1 MSTDKTSPVDSAAA
15 DPTAPIHLDK
25 PHEAPVDAPPAAGEA
40 VTAVDPRLLVREQ
53 GFAGYLSEFKRKM
66 KAGDLGSLPVVVG
79 LIVIMAIF
87 QSLNS
92 NFLTAGNLSDISV
105 AMVGTGMIAT
115 GIVFVLLLGE
125 IDLSVGSVSGV
136 AGATF
141 AVLNVTHGMAE
152 WLALVLAILTG
163 TVAGAIHGF
172 VFAKIGV
179 PAFAVTLA
187 GLLFWNGFMLQI
199 LGSNGTINL
208 DSEGLVAKLTS
219 YYFSDVAAAYG
230 LAVIA
235 VAAFFLSSLMDSRR
249 REAAGVP
256 SRPFSE
262 IVLRTVLLAIPAF
275 GVAAVYNQYKG
286 LPLAV
291 VLFLAVLVIT
301 DFVLRRTA
309 YGRKVF
315 ALGGSIEASRRAG
328 INVVMIRTSIY
339 AISGTFAAIG
349 GLFLAS
355 KITAANQG
363 AGSGELLMNAI
374 AAAVIGGTS
383 LFGGRG
389 RTWNALLGV
398 LVITSIQYGL
408 ALQGIAS
415 PIQYMITG
423 GVLLAT
429 VVIDA
434 VTRKTQKSAGRA

>member
-1 MSTDKTSPVDSAAA
+1 MSSIDKTS
-15 DPTAPIHLDK
+15 T
-25 PHEAPVDAPPAAGEA
+25 PPENHVVVNPEAAGGA
-40 VTAVDPRLLVREQ
+40 DVAVDPRLLVRER
-53 GFAGYLSEFKRKM
+53 GFAGYLTEFQRKM
-66 KAGDLGSLPVVVG
+66 KAGDLGSIPVVIG
-79 LIVIMAIF
+79 LAVIWIIF

-105 AMVGTGMIAT
+105 AMVGTGMIAV

-141 AVLNVTHGMAE
+141 AVLNITHGMAE
-152 WLALVLAILTG
+152 WMAFVLAILTG
-163 TVAGAIHGF
+163 AAAGAIHGF
-172 VFAKIGV
+172 FFAKIGV

-187 GLLFWNGFMLQI
+187 GLLFWNGFMLKI
-199 LGSNGTINL
+199 LGDNGTINL
-208 DSEGLVAKLTS
+208 NSDGLVAKLTG

-230 LAVIA
+230 LATA
-235 VAAFFLSSLMDSRR
+235 VTVLYFIGSFLGNRR

-256 SRPFSE
+256 SRPLSE
-262 IVLRTVLLAIPAF
+262 TILRTALLAIVAF
-275 GVAAVYNQYKG
+275 AVAVVYNQYKG

-291 VLFLAVLVIT
+291 VIFIGILLIT
-301 DFVLRRTA
+301 DFVLRRTP
-309 YGRKVF
+309 YGRKIF
-315 ALGGSIEASRRAG
+315 ALGGSVEASRRAG
-328 INVVMIRTSIY
+328 INVEMVRVSVF

-349 GLFLAS
+349 GLFIAS
-355 KITAANQG
+355 KIASANQG
-363 AGSGELLMNAI
+363 AGGGDLLMNAI

-398 LVITSIQYGL
+398 LVIVSIQYGL
-408 ALQGIAS
+408 ALEGIAS
-415 PIQYMITG
+415 PVQYMITG

-434 VTRKTQKSAGRA
+434 VTRKTQKTAGRA

>member
-1 MSTDKTSPVDSAAA
+1 MSIDKTSETGSHEVANPEAAA
-15 DPTAPIHLDK
+15 K
-25 PHEAPVDAPPAAGEA
+25 A

-53 GFAGYLSEFKRKM
+53 GFAGYVGEFKRKM
-66 KAGDLGSLPVVVG
+66 KSGDLGSIPVVIG
-79 LIVIMAIF
+79 LIVIWAIF
-87 QSLNS
+87 ASLNE

-105 AMVGTGMIAT
+105 AMVGTGMIAV

-125 IDLSVGSVSGV
+125 IDLSVGSLSGL

-141 AVLNVTHGMAE
+141 AVLSVTHGMNE
-152 WLALVLAILTG
+152 WLAFVLAILTG
-163 TVAGAIHGF
+163 TAAGAIQGF
-172 VFAKIGV
+172 VFARIGV

-187 GLLFWNGFMLQI
+187 GLLFWNGLMLQI

-208 DSEGLVAKLTS
+208 DSEGVVAKLTS
-219 YYFSDVAAAYG
+219 YYFTDVAAAYV
-230 LAVIA
+230 LAVVVTA
-235 VAAFFLSSLMDSRR
+235 GFFASSFLGNKR

-256 SRPFSE
+256 SRPVSE
-262 IVLRTVLLAIPAF
+262 TIARTVLLGILSF
-275 GVAAVYNQYKG
+275 GVAIMYNQYKG

-291 VLFLAVLVIT
+291 VIFLAVLLVT

-309 YGRKVF
+309 FGRKIF
-315 ALGGSIEASRRAG
+315 ALGGSVEASRRAG
-328 INVVMIRTSIY
+328 INVELIRISVFS
-339 AISGTFAAIG
+339 ISGTFAAVG
-349 GLFLAS
+349 GLFIAS
-355 KITAANQG
+355 KIASANQG
-363 AGSGELLMNAI
+363 AGAGDLLMNAI

-398 LVITSIQYGL
+398 LVIVSIQYGL

-415 PIQYMITG
+415 PVQYMITG

-434 VTRKTQKSAGRA
+434 VTRKTQKTAGRA

>member
-1 MSTDKTSPVDSAAA
+1 MSIDKTSATPEDHLVENPEAAA
-15 DPTAPIHLDK
+15 K
-25 PHEAPVDAPPAAGEA
+25 A

-53 GFAGYLSEFKRKM
+53 GFAGYITEFKRKM
-66 KAGDLGSLPVVVG
+66 KAGDLGSIPVVIG
-79 LIVIMAIF
+79 LIIIWAIF
-87 QSLNS
+87 ASLNS

-105 AMVGTGMIAT
+105 AMVGTGMIAV

-141 AVLNVTHGMAE
+141 AVLNVTHGMNE
-152 WLALVLAILTG
+152 WLAFVLAILTG

-172 VFAKIGV
+172 VFARIGV

-187 GLLFWNGFMLQI
+187 GLLFWNGFMLKI
-199 LGSNGTINL
+199 LGDNGTINL
-208 DSEGLVAKLTS
+208 DSEGVVAKLTS
-219 YYFSDVAAAYG
+219 YYFTDVAAAYA
-230 LAVIA
+230 LAVVVTA
-235 VAAFFLSSLMDSRR
+235 GFFLSSFLDNRR

-256 SRPFSE
+256 SRPLSE
-262 IVLRTVLLAIPAF
+262 TIARTVLLAIIAF
-275 GVAAVYNQYKG
+275 AVAVIYNQYKG

-291 VLFLAVLVIT
+291 VIFVGVLLLT
-301 DFVLRRTA
+301 DFVLRRTS
-309 YGRKVF
+309 YGRKIF
-315 ALGGSIEASRRAG
+315 ALGGSVEASRRAG
-328 INVVMIRTSIY
+328 INVEMVRISVF

-349 GLFLAS
+349 GLFIAS
-355 KITAANQG
+355 KIASANQG
-363 AGSGELLMNAI
+363 AGAGDLLMNAI

-398 LVITSIQYGL
+398 LVIVSIQYGL
-408 ALQGIAS
+408 ALEGIAS
-415 PIQYMITG
+415 PVQYMITG

-434 VTRKTQKSAGRA
+434 ITRKTQKTAGRA

>member
-1 MSTDKTSPVDSAAA
+1 MSIDKTSASPEDTVVENPEAARGS
-15 DPTAPIHLDK
+15 D
-25 PHEAPVDAPPAAGEA
+25 V
-40 VTAVDPRLLVREQ
+40 AVDPRLLVREQ
-53 GFAGYLSEFKRKM
+53 GFAGYLTEFKRKM
-66 KAGDLGSLPVVVG
+66 KAGDLGSIPVVLG
-79 LIVIMAIF
+79 LAIIWIIF

-105 AMVGTGMIAT
+105 AMVGTGMIAV

-136 AGATF
+136 AGASF
-141 AVLNVTHGMAE
+141 AVLNVTNGMNE
-152 WLALVLAILTG
+152 VLAFVLAILTG

-172 VFAKIGV
+172 FFAKIGV

-187 GLLFWNGFMLQI
+187 GLLFWNGFMLKI
-199 LGSNGTINL
+199 LGDNGTINL
-208 DSEGLVAKLTS
+208 NSDGLVAKLTS

-230 LAVIA
+230 LAIA
-235 VAAFFLSSLMDSRR
+235 VTVLFFLSSFFGNKR

-256 SRPFSE
+256 SRPLSE
-262 IVLRTVLLAIPAF
+262 TILRTALLAVVAF
-275 GVAAVYNQYKG
+275 AAAIVFNQYKG

-291 VLFLAVLVIT
+291 VIFVGMLMIT

-309 YGRKVF
+309 YGRKIF
-315 ALGGSIEASRRAG
+315 ALGGSVEASRRAG
-328 INVVMIRTSIY
+328 INVEMVRISVF

-349 GLFLAS
+349 GLFIAS
-355 KITAANQG
+355 KIASANQG
-363 AGSGELLMNAI
+363 AGGGDLLMNAI

-398 LVITSIQYGL
+398 LVIVSIQYGL
-408 ALQGIAS
+408 ALEGIAS
-415 PIQYMITG
+415 PVQYMITG

-434 VTRKTQKSAGRA
+434 VTRKTQKTAGRA

>member
-1 MSTDKTSPVDSAAA
+1 MSIDKTSTPPEDSA
-15 DPTAPIHLDK
+15 LENS
-25 PHEAPVDAPPAAGEA
+25 EAAAGA
-40 VTAVDPRLLVREQ
+40 ATAVDPRLLVREQ
-53 GFAGYLSEFKRKM
+53 GFAGYLTEFKRKM
-66 KAGDLGSLPVVVG
+66 KAGDLGSVPVIIG
-79 LIVIMAIF
+79 LVIIWIIF

-92 NFLTAGNLSDISV
+92 NFLTPGNLTDISV
-105 AMVGTGMIAT
+105 AMVGTGMIAV

-141 AVLNVTHGMAE
+141 AVLNITHGMNE
-152 WLALVLAILTG
+152 VLALVLAILTG
-163 TVAGAIHGF
+163 TVAGTVHGF
-172 VFAKIGV
+172 FFARIGV

-187 GLLFWNGFMLQI
+187 GLLFWQGFMLQI

-208 DSEGLVAKLTS
+208 DDGIVTNLTG

-230 LAVIA
+230 LAVVA
-235 VAAFFLSSLMDSRR
+235 VAGYFLTAYLGSRR
-249 REAAGVP
+249 REAAGIP
-256 SRPFSE
+256 SRPLSD
-262 IVLRTVLLAIPAF
+262 ILVRTALLAVLSFA
-275 GVAAVYNQYKG
+275 VAIVYNQYKG

-291 VLFLAVLVIT
+291 VIFLAVLVIT

-315 ALGGSIEASRRAG
+315 ALGGSVEASRRAG
-328 INVVMIRTSIY
+328 INVELVRISVF
-339 AISGTFAAIG
+339 AIAGTFAAIG
-349 GLFLAS
+349 GLFVAS
-355 KITAANQG
+355 KIASANQG
-363 AGSGELLMNAI
+363 AGTGEFLMNVI

-389 RTWNALLGV
+389 RTWDALLGV
-398 LVITSIQYGL
+398 LVIVSIQYGL
-408 ALQGIAS
+408 ALEGVGA
-415 PIQYMITG
+415 PVQYMITG

>member
-1 MSTDKTSPVDSAAA
+1 MSIDKTSETPGDHAVENPEAAA
-15 DPTAPIHLDK
+15 A
-25 PHEAPVDAPPAAGEA
+25 A

-53 GFAGYLSEFKRKM
+53 GLAGYVSEFKRKM
-66 KAGDLGSLPVVVG
+66 KAGDLGSMPVVIG
-79 LIVIMAIF
+79 LIIIWIIF

-105 AMVGTGMIAT
+105 AMVGTGMIAV

-136 AGATF
+136 AGAAF
-141 AVLNVTHGMAE
+141 AVLNVTHGMNE
-152 WLALVLAILTG
+152 WLAFVLAILTG

-172 VFAKIGV
+172 VFARIGV

-199 LGSNGTINL
+199 LGSSGTINL

-219 YYFSDVAAAYG
+219 YYFTDVAAAYV
-230 LAVIA
+230 LAIGVTA
-235 VAAFFLSSLMDSRR
+235 VFFLTSFFSNKR

-256 SRPFSE
+256 SQPLSE
-262 IVLRTVLLAIPAF
+262 IILRTVLLAIVAF
-275 GVAAVYNQYKG
+275 AVAITYNQYKG

-291 VLFLAVLVIT
+291 VIFIAVLLVT

-309 YGRKVF
+309 YGRKIF
-315 ALGGSIEASRRAG
+315 ALGGSVEASRRAG
-328 INVVMIRTSIY
+328 INVEMVRISVF

-349 GLFLAS
+349 GLFIAS
-355 KITAANQG
+355 KIASANQG
-363 AGSGELLMNAI
+363 AGGGDLLMNAI

-398 LVITSIQYGL
+398 LVIVSIQYGL

-415 PIQYMITG
+415 PVQYMITG

>member
-1 MSTDKTSPVDSAAA
+1 MSIDKTSETPEDHVVENPEAAA
-15 DPTAPIHLDK
+15 A
-25 PHEAPVDAPPAAGEA
+25 A

-53 GFAGYLSEFKRKM
+53 GLAGYASEFKRKM
-66 KAGDLGSLPVVVG
+66 KAGDLGSIPVVLG
-79 LIVIMAIF
+79 LVIIWIIF

-105 AMVGTGMIAT
+105 AMVGTGMIAV

-136 AGATF
+136 AGAAF
-141 AVLNVTHGMAE
+141 AVLNVTHGMNE
-152 WLALVLAILTG
+152 YLAFVLAILTG

-172 VFAKIGV
+172 VFARIGV

-187 GLLFWNGFMLQI
+187 GLLFWNGFMLRI
-199 LGSNGTINL
+199 LGDNGTINL
-208 DSEGLVAKLTS
+208 DSNGLVAKLTS
-219 YYFSDVAAAYG
+219 YYFTDVAAAYA
-230 LAVIA
+230 LAIGVTA
-235 VAAFFLSSLMDSRR
+235 VFFLSSFYGNKR

-256 SRPFSE
+256 SRPLSE
-262 IVLRTVLLAIPAF
+262 TILRTALLAIVSFA
-275 GVAAVYNQYKG
+275 VAITYNQYKG

-291 VLFLAVLVIT
+291 VIFIAVLLIT

-309 YGRKVF
+309 YGRKIF
-315 ALGGSIEASRRAG
+315 ALGGSVEASRRAG
-328 INVVMIRTSIY
+328 INVEMVRISVF

-349 GLFLAS
+349 GLFIAS
-355 KITAANQG
+355 KIASANQG
-363 AGSGELLMNAI
+363 AGAGDLLMNAI

-398 LVITSIQYGL
+398 LVIVSIQYGL

-434 VTRKTQKSAGRA
+434 VTRKTQKTAGRA

>member
-1 MSTDKTSPVDSAAA
+1 MSIDKTSAA
-15 DPTAPIHLDK
+15 PGAPDDHVVEN
-25 PHEAPVDAPPAAGEA
+25 PDAARGSD
-40 VTAVDPRLLVREQ
+40 VAVDPRLLVREQ
-53 GFAGYLSEFKRKM
+53 GFAGYITEFKRKM
-66 KAGDLGSLPVVVG
+66 KAGDLGSIPVVIG
-79 LIVIMAIF
+79 LAIIWIIF

-92 NFLTAGNLSDISV
+92 NFLTANNLSDISI
-105 AMVGTGMIAT
+105 AMVGTGMIAV

-136 AGATF
+136 AGASF
-141 AVLNVTHGMAE
+141 AVLNINHGMNE
-152 WLALVLAILTG
+152 WLAFVLAILTG
-163 TVAGAIHGF
+163 TAAGAIHGF

-208 DSEGLVAKLTS
+208 NSDGMVAKLTT
-219 YYFSDVAAAYG
+219 YYFSDVAASYG
-230 LAVIA
+230 LAIA
-235 VAAFFLSSLMDSRR
+235 VTALYFVSSFLGNRR

-256 SRPFSE
+256 SRPLSE
-262 IVLRTVLLAIPAF
+262 TILRTVLLAVLAF
-275 GVAAVYNQYKG
+275 AVAIVYNQYKG

-291 VLFLAVLVIT
+291 VIFIGTLLIT
-301 DFVLRRTA
+301 DFVLRRTP
-309 YGRKVF
+309 YGRKIF
-315 ALGGSIEASRRAG
+315 ALGGSVEASRRAG
-328 INVVMIRTSIY
+328 INVEMIRISVF

-349 GLFLAS
+349 GLFIAS
-355 KITAANQG
+355 KIASANQG
-363 AGSGELLMNAI
+363 AGAGDLLMNAI

-398 LVITSIQYGL
+398 LVIVSIQYGL
-408 ALQGIAS
+408 ALEGIAS
-415 PIQYMITG
+415 PVQYMITG

-434 VTRKTQKSAGRA
+434 VTRKTQKTAGRA

>member
-1 MSTDKTSPVDSAAA
+1 MSLDKTSTPPEDHAPQDAVENPEAAA
-15 DPTAPIHLDK
+15 GT
-25 PHEAPVDAPPAAGEA
+25 

-53 GFAGYLSEFKRKM
+53 GFAGYVTEFKRKM
-66 KAGDLGSLPVVVG
+66 KAGDLGSVPVIIG
-79 LIVIMAIF
+79 LAVIWIIF

-105 AMVGTGMIAT
+105 AMVGTGMIAV

-136 AGATF
+136 AGASY
-141 AVLNVTHGMAE
+141 AVLTVTHGMSA
-152 WLALVLAILTG
+152 WLALVLSILVG
-163 TVAGAIHGF
+163 TVAGALHGF
-172 VFAKIGV
+172 FFAKIGV

-199 LGSNGTINL
+199 LGDSGTINL

-230 LAVIA
+230 LAL
-235 VAAFFLSSLMDSRR
+235 VATVLFFLTSFLGNRR

-256 SRPFSE
+256 SRPLSE
-262 IVLRTVLLAIPAF
+262 TILRTVLLAIVSFAA
-275 GVAAVYNQYKG
+275 AAVYNQYKG

-291 VLFLAVLVIT
+291 VIFLAMLVVT

-315 ALGGSIEASRRAG
+315 ALGGSVEASRRAG
-328 INVVMIRTSIY
+328 INVNLVRISVF
-339 AISGTFAAIG
+339 AISGTFAAVG
-349 GLFLAS
+349 GLMMAS
-355 KITAANQG
+355 KIAAANQG
-363 AGSGELLMNAI
+363 AGGGDLLMNAI

-398 LVITSIQYGL
+398 LVIVSIQYGL
-408 ALQGIAS
+408 ALEGIAS
-415 PIQYMITG
+415 PVQYMITG

-434 VTRKTQKSAGRA
+434 ITRKTQKTAGRA